1 MKLKLLLGVLIASS
15 FTSFSQKKLISYTSK
30 GYNEG
35 GSISFIDSNS
45 YSYATW
51 QGAMNSNEPK
61 FFADINNPIYQ
72 CTYELPDINYTD
84 LFKFGGSSY
93 PLSPSYNAHKSY
105 NVFFQVTKDTT
116 NFSKELYT
124 YNFST
129 GNLTQKEYQYFDG
142 MTWQTSSI
150 ESFAYDASNRLIEK
164 RRQDD
169 LGSGLILVG
178 IDSVFYQGATNLINK
193 GVSYSSSDGISFTQE
208 MLVTTQFSGSNP
220 SQLDFYINGDFTYRG
235 VYTYAGGN
243 VDSLKVYPVVLNIPQ
258 TTMIGSFNY
267 DFNASNKLATETVAG
282 LEERITSYSY
292 DGDGFLT
299 QIQDQELDS
308 NGVAFYVSYVRNF
321 TYQNV
326 AGIETNTIEVSL
338 YPNPVESNL
347 TINSSE
353 EIKSILIY
361 DMKGNLVI
369 KQANLATVD
378 VSKLMAGT
386 YKIVAITE
394 SGQAV
399 SSFIKN

>member
-35 GSISFIDSNS
+35 GAYSFIDSNH

-51 QGAMNSNEPK
+51 QGALNSNQPQ
-61 FFADINNPIYQ
+61 FFANINNPIYQ
-72 CTYELPDINYTD
+72 NMYELPEINYTD
-84 LFKFGGSSY
+84 VFKFGGSSY
-93 PLSPSYNAHKSY
+93 PLTPSYNGHRSY
-105 NVFFQVTKDTT
+105 NVLFQVTQDTT
-116 NFSKELYT
+116 SFSKEIYT
-124 YNFST
+124 YNFSN
-129 GNLTQKEYQYFDG
+129 GNLTQVEYQYFDG
-142 MTWQTSSI
+142 FAWQTSSI
-150 ESFAYDASNRLIEK
+150 ESYVYDASNRLIEQ

-169 LGSGLILVG
+169 LGSGLILTG
-178 IDSVFYQGATNLINK
+178 IDSVYYQGATNLINK
-193 GVSYSSSDGISFTQE
+193 GVSYSSNDGISFNQE
-208 MLVTTQFSGSNP
+208 IYVTTQFSGSNP

-235 VYTYAGGN
+235 VYTYSGGK

-258 TTMIGSFNY
+258 STMIGSFNY
-267 DFNASNKLATETVAG
+267 DYTPGNQLATETVAG

-292 DGDGFLT
+292 DTEGFLT

-326 AGIETNTIEVSL
+326 AGIEENSVEVSL
-338 YPNPVESNL
+338 YPNPVQSTL
-347 TINSSE
+347 TVKTEDDIE
-353 EIKSILIY
+353 TILIY

-369 KQANLATVD
+369 KQAKLATVD
-378 VSKLMAGT
+378 VSKLLSGS
-386 YKIVAITE
+386 YKIITITQ
-394 SGQAV
+394 SGKAE